1 MEPKTKKQRSLYIPY
16 AGPVLLEFPLLNK
29 GSAFSMEERRNFN
42 LLGLL
47 PEVVETIEEQA
58 ERAWIQYQG
67 FKTEIDKHIYLRNIQ
82 DTNETLF
89 YRLVNNHLDEMMP
102 VIYTPTV
109 GAACERFSEIY
120 RRSRGV
126 FISYQNRHNMD
137 DILQNVPNH
146 NIKVIVVTDGERI
159 LGLGDQG
166 IGGMGIPIG
175 KLSLYTACGGIS
187 PAYTLPVVLDV
198 GTNNQQLLNDP
209 LYMGWRNPRITDDE
223 YYEFVDE
230 FIQAVKQRW
239 PDVLLQFEDFAQ
251 KNAMPLLNRYRN
263 EICSFNDDIQGTA
276 AVTVGTLIA
285 ASRAA
290 GGQLSEK
297 KIVFLGAG
305 SAGCG
310 IAEMII
316 AQTQREGLSEEAARQ
331 KVFMVDRFGLLTDKM
346 PNLLPFQTKLVQKR
360 ENLSDWDTDSDVLSL
375 LDVVRNVKPDILI
388 GVSGQTGLF
397 TEEIIR
403 EMHKH
408 CPRPIVMPLSNPTS
422 RVEATPQDIIAWTEG
437 NALVATGSP
446 FNPVVWKDK
455 IYPIAQ
461 CNNAFIFPGIGLG
474 VIASGASRITDEML
488 MSASETLAQYSPLV
502 LNGEGLV
509 LPELKDIQKV
519 SRAIAFA
526 VGKMAQQQGVAVKT
540 SAEALQQAI
549 DDNFCCG
556 VCHTDLHVKNG
567 DFGDK
572 TGVILG
578 HEGIGVVAEVG
589 PGVTSLK
596 PGDRAS
602 VAWFYEGCG
611 HCEYCNS
618 GNETLCRSVKNAGYS
633 VDGGMAEE
641 CIVVAD
647 YAVKVPD
654 GLDSAAASS
663 ITCAGVTTYKAVKLS
678 KIRPGQWIA
687 IYGLGGLGNLALQY
701 AKNVFNAKVIAIDVN
716 DEQLKL
722 ATKMGADLAINSR
735 TEDAAKIVQEKAGG
749 AHAAVVTAVA
759 KAAFNS
765 AVDAVRAGGRVVAVG
780 LPPESMSLDIP
791 RLVLDGIEVVGS
803 LVGTRQ
809 DLTEAFQFAAEGKV
823 VPKVALRPLEDIN
836 TIFTEMEEGK
846 IRGRMV
852 IDFRR

>member
-1 MEPKTKKQRSLYIPY
+1 MDNKLKKHRSLYIPY

-29 GSAFSMEERRNFN
+29 GSAFSMEERSSFN

-331 KVFMVDRFGLLTDKM
+331 
-346 PNLLPFQTKLVQKR
+346 
-360 ENLSDWDTDSDVLSL
+360 SDPKSA
-375 LDVVRNVKPDILI
+375 
-388 GVSGQTGLF
+388 F
-397 TEEIIR
+397 
-403 EMHKH
+403 KH
-408 CPRPIVMPLSNPTS
+408 
-422 RVEATPQDIIAWTEG
+422 
-437 NALVATGSP
+437 
-446 FNPVVWKDK
+446 
-455 IYPIAQ
+455 
-461 CNNAFIFPGIGLG
+461 
-474 VIASGASRITDEML
+474 
-488 MSASETLAQYSPLV
+488 
-502 LNGEGLV
+502 
-509 LPELKDIQKV
+509 
-519 SRAIAFA
+519 
-526 VGKMAQQQGVAVKT
+526 
-540 SAEALQQAI
+540 
-549 DDNFCCG
+549 
-556 VCHTDLHVKNG
+556 
-567 DFGDK
+567 
-572 TGVILG
+572 
-578 HEGIGVVAEVG
+578 
-589 PGVTSLK
+589 
-596 PGDRAS
+596 
-602 VAWFYEGCG
+602 
-611 HCEYCNS
+611 
-618 GNETLCRSVKNAGYS
+618 
-633 VDGGMAEE
+633 
-641 CIVVAD
+641 
-647 YAVKVPD
+647 
-654 GLDSAAASS
+654 
-663 ITCAGVTTYKAVKLS
+663 
-678 KIRPGQWIA
+678 
-687 IYGLGGLGNLALQY
+687 
-701 AKNVFNAKVIAIDVN
+701 
-716 DEQLKL
+716 
-722 ATKMGADLAINSR
+722 
-735 TEDAAKIVQEKAGG
+735 
-749 AHAAVVTAVA
+749 
-759 KAAFNS
+759 
-765 AVDAVRAGGRVVAVG
+765 
-780 LPPESMSLDIP
+780 
-791 RLVLDGIEVVGS
+791 
-803 LVGTRQ
+803 
-809 DLTEAFQFAAEGKV
+809 
-823 VPKVALRPLEDIN
+823 
-836 TIFTEMEEGK
+836 
-846 IRGRMV
+846 
-852 IDFRR
+852 